1 MKQEERLAYELELK
15 EKEEIRFGFR
25 LLDEDGSGSVSAD
38 ELQRHLNDQGFNEQQ
53 SKAAITR
60 IMEYCDKDGSGT
72 IEEGE
77 FVSLMTEKLSKEDP
91 MSDIMNAYRKY
102 DTEKKGDISLKN
114 MRVIADKL
122 GYTFYNEDRLKT
134 MIELTDEGKKS
145 GKVTQDE
152 FVKLMQE
159 DI

>member
-77 FVSLMTEKLSKEDP
+77 FVSLMTEKLVGNSILVLSIGKICFRSP
-91 MSDIMNAYRKY
+91 
-102 DTEKKGDISLKN
+102 KKIQCL
-114 MRVIADKL
+114 IL
-122 GYTFYNEDRLKT
+122 
-134 MIELTDEGKKS
+134 
-145 GKVTQDE
+145 
-152 FVKLMQE
+152 
-159 DI
+159 